1 MMYSIKITFGGQ
13 QMLRRKAYQDLLK
26 WKNGTKGK
34 ALCIIG
40 ARQTGK
46 TTLIREFGKN
56 EYEHFAEINFVTDKK
71 AADVFSGKLTAE
83 EIITNMTA
91 YLQKPLEVGK
101 TLILFDEI
109 QECPE
114 IRSAIK
120 FLVEDGRFDY
130 IESGSLL
137 GVRYKDI
144 KSYPVGFEQM
154 LSMYPLDFEEYLW
167 ANGVQEQTIFYL
179 RECYEH
185 KEKVSETVHETL
197 CKLFYSYLV
206 VGGMPQNVQIYVD
219 THDIAKVILNQRSIL
234 DLYRLDIARYA
245 SENEKIKIKA
255 IFDSISAQ
263 LNEKKRR
270 FKINSIHPDARIL
283 RYEDSFNWL
292 ADAGVALPCYNV
304 TEPQTPLQLNEKRN
318 LFKLYMNDVGLL
330 CASCMENIQ
339 FDLLMGNVDI
349 NMGSILENAF
359 AQNLK
364 SNGFE
369 LHYFDSKK
377 IGELDFVL
385 QKGLSTE
392 LLEIKSGQ
400 DFKKHPAMN
409 HAMQTEQWK
418 FEHCIVFSKFNIEV
432 ENGILYL
439 PWYMI
444 MFFQQQKEPEQMI
457 YEIDLSSLSQ
467 NS

>member
-1 MMYSIKITFGGQ
+1 
-13 QMLRRKAYQDLLK
+13 MLRRKAYQDLLK

-263 LNEKKRR
+263 LNEKNRR

-418 FEHCIVFSKFNIEV
+418 FEHCIVFSKFNVEV

>member
-1 MMYSIKITFGGQ
+1 
-13 QMLRRKAYQDLLK
+13 MLRRKTYQDLLK
-26 WKNGTKGK
+26 WKNGTSGK

-40 ARQTGK
+40 ARQIGK

-71 AADVFSGKLTAE
+71 AADIFSGKLTAD

-179 RECYEH
+179 RECYER

-219 THDIAKVILNQRSIL
+219 THDIAKVIQNQRSIL

-263 LNEKKRR
+263 LNEKNRR

-292 ADAGVALPCYNV
+292 ADAGVAIPCYNV
-304 TEPQTPLQLNEKRN
+304 TEPQAPLQLNEKRN

-377 IGELDFVL
+377 VGKLDFIL

-392 LLEIKSGQ
+392 LLEIKSGK
-400 DFKKHPAMN
+400 DFKKHSAMD

-418 FEHCIVFSKFNIEV
+418 FEHCIVFSKSNVGV

-439 PWYMI
+439 PWYMV

>member
-1 MMYSIKITFGGQ
+1 
-13 QMLRRKAYQDLLK
+13 MLKRKVYEDLLK
-26 WKNGTKGK
+26 WKKEANGK

-40 ARQTGK
+40 ARQIGK

-56 EYEHFAEINFVTDKK
+56 EYEYFAELNFVTDER
-71 AADVFSGKLTAE
+71 AADIFNGKLTAE
-83 EIITNMTA
+83 AVITNLTA
-91 YLQKPLEVGK
+91 YLQTPLEPGK
-101 TLILFDEI
+101 TLILFDEV
-109 QECPE
+109 QECPRV
-114 IRSAIK
+114 RSAIK

-137 GVRYKDI
+137 GVRYKDVT
-144 KSYPVGFEQM
+144 SNPVGIEQNF
-154 LSMYPLDFEEYLW
+154 LMYPLDFEEYLW
-167 ANGVQEQTIFYL
+167 ENGIQNHTLQYL
-179 RECYEH
+179 KSCYDK

-206 VGGMPQNVQIYVD
+206 VGGMPETVQIYVD
-219 THDIAKVILNQRSIL
+219 THDIAKVVLNQRSIL
-234 DLYRLDIARYA
+234 DLYRLDIAKYA
-245 SENEKIKIKA
+245 TENEKIKIKA
-255 IFDSISAQ
+255 IFDSIPAQ
-263 LNEKKRR
+263 LNEKNRR
-270 FKINSIHPDARIL
+270 FKLNSINASARHI

-304 TEPQTPLQLNEKRN
+304 TEPQAPLQLSEKRN

-339 FDLLMGNVDI
+339 FDLLMGNVDV

-369 LHYFDSKK
+369 LHYYDSKK

-385 QKGLSTE
+385 QKGLHTE
-392 LLEIKSGQ
+392 LVEIKSGN
-400 DFKKHPAMN
+400 DFKKHLAMD
-409 HAMQTEQWK
+409 HAMKVEQWK
-418 FEHCIVFSKFNIEV
+418 FEKNIVFSKSNV
-432 ENGILYL
+432 EEDGEILYL

-444 MFFQQQKEPEQMI
+444 LFYKQEREPEKMI
-457 YEIDLSSLSQ
+457 YEIDLSGLV
-467 NS
+467 

>member
-1 MMYSIKITFGGQ
+1 
-13 QMLRRKAYQDLLK
+13 MLRRKAYQDLLK

-263 LNEKKRR
+263 LNEKNRR

-359 AQNLK
+359 AQNLR

-369 LHYFDSKK
+369 LHYYDSKK

-385 QKGLSTE
+385 QKGLHTE
-392 LLEIKSGQ
+392 LVEIKSGK
-400 DFKKHPAMN
+400 DFKKHLAMD
-409 HAMQTEQWK
+409 HAMEVEQWK
-418 FEHCIVFSKFNIEV
+418 FEKSIVFSKSNV
-432 ENGILYL
+432 EEDGKVLYL

-444 MFFQQQKEPEQMI
+444 LFFKQEKEPEKMI
-457 YEIDLSSLSQ
+457 YEIDLSGLI
-467 NS
+467 

>member
-1 MMYSIKITFGGQ
+1 
-13 QMLRRKAYQDLLK
+13 MLRRKAYQDLLK

-206 VGGMPQNVQIYVD
+206 VGGMPQNVQIYID

-263 LNEKKRR
+263 LNEKNRR

-409 HAMQTEQWK
+409 HAIQTEQWK
-418 FEHCIVFSKFNIEV
+418 FEHCIVFSKFNVEV